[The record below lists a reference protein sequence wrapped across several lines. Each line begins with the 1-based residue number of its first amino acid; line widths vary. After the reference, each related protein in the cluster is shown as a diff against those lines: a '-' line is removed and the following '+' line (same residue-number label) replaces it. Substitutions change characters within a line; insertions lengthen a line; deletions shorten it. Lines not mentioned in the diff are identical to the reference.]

1 MTTSKIDNIDETIS
15 GTEFSDIEYVLMQE
29 AVSKGK
35 NVRIR
40 VRSKKR

>member
-1 MTTSKIDNIDETIS
+1 MSLIDNIDETIS
-15 GTEFSDIEYVLMQE
+15 DPEFSDIEYMLMQE

-40 VRSKKR
+40 VLRKKR

>member
-1 MTTSKIDNIDETIS
+1 MTMSKIDNTDETIS
-15 GTEFSDIEYVLMQE
+15 DAELNAIEYMLMQE

-35 NVRIR
+35 KVRIR

>member
-1 MTTSKIDNIDETIS
+1 MSKIENTDETIS
-15 GTEFSDIEYVLMQE
+15 DPELSDIEYMLMQE

-35 NVRIR
+35 KVRIR